1 MKKTMLIA
9 AFAASFGLS
18 GAAFA
23 QVQAPASAPAGT
35 TGLCKDGSFYA
46 GASKKGAC
54 AGHKGVK
61 AWYGASAAAAGS
73 ASASASAAVPA
84 TAASGGAASGAA
96 PVKSASA
103 AAAAAAA
110 APGGGAGKVWANDS
124 TKVHHC
130 STDKYYGKTKHG
142 SYMSEADAKAKGFH
156 PSHGKACS

>member
-9 AFAASFGLS
+9 ALAAGFGLS
-18 GAAFA
+18 AAAFA
-23 QVQAPASAPAGT
+23 QEQAPASAPAGT
-35 TGLCKDGSFYA
+35 TGMCKDGSFYA

-73 ASASASAAVPA
+73 ASAAVPA
-84 TAASGGAASGAA
+84 TATSGGAASGAA

-103 AAAAAAA
+103 AAAAAA
-110 APGGGAGKVWANDS
+110 PGGGAGKVWANDG
-124 TKVHHC
+124 TKVYHC

>member
-9 AFAASFGLS
+9 ALAAGFGLS
-18 GAAFA
+18 AAAFA

-73 ASASASAAVPA
+73 ASAAVPA
-84 TAASGGAASGAA
+84 TAASGGAASGVA
-96 PVKSASA
+96 PVKSAS
-103 AAAAAAA
+103 AAAAAA
-110 APGGGAGKVWANDS
+110 APGGGAGKVWANDG
-124 TKVHHC
+124 TKVYHC